1 MTSRKSTLILD
12 DRHIREMFI
21 AFAAIVLVWPI
32 ACGLTIVS
40 TFFFGEASS
49 LDGPT
54 AIIGHWL
61 EQKAQ
66 HM

>member
-1 MTSRKSTLILD
+1 
-12 DRHIREMFI
+12 MFI